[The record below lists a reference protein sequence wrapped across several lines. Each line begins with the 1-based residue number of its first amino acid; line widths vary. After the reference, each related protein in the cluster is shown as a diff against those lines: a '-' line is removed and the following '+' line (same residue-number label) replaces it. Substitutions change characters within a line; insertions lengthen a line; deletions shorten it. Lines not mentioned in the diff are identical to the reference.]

1 MGPYVLLLLI
11 IIFITLVLCDP
22 SLTSSM
28 PQYPHLGRFL
38 KVMSERLK
46 GSSGEGCVC

>member
-1 MGPYVLLLLI
+1 MVLLLLI
-11 IIFITLVLCDP
+11 IIFITKVLYDP

-28 PQYPHLGRFL
+28 PQYPHLGRRFL
-38 KVMSERLK
+38 DVMSERLK